1 MNNIVEMKKLL
12 FPMLI
17 LLIVSMPVAIAD
29 EDEYEDDDDRMGF
42 GIMEREREREHQD
55 DAELAIGSDTGNM
68 ILYGTI
74 AAIIASVGYTG
85 FKLYQTK
92 KPKVSK
98 I

>member
-1 MNNIVEMKKLL
+1 
-12 FPMLI
+12 MLI
-17 LLIVSMPVAIAD
+17 LLIVSMPIAIAD
-29 EDEYEDDDDRMGF
+29 EDEYEDDDEDRMGF

-55 DAELAIGSDTGNM
+55 DAELAIGSDIGNM

-74 AAIIASVGYTG
+74 AAIIASVVYTG
-85 FKLYQTK
+85 FKLYQAK